1 MGAATAI
8 MGGIGVLGSA
18 YQAIEGRR
26 QAREARRAL
35 EDYLRQE
42 LLNPYENLQVST
54 MGADLQ
60 KEEQARLASSQV
72 EALQGA
78 GVRGVVGGLGRV
90 EAGNQAVNRQI
101 GADLDMQ
108 RKQIDQM
115 IAQEDSRLLSIQE
128 QREMQDIS
136 ALSSQYNMGN
146 QMFWGGLS
154 GIGNVG
160 MNMATKLPGSTGE
173 QKQTQSNMFSNRP
186 EIGGLW
192 Q

>member
-1 MGAATAI
+1 MGAATAV
-8 MGGIGVLGSA
+8 MGGIGVLGGA
-18 YQAIEGRR
+18 YQAIEGSR

-35 EDYLRQE
+35 EDYQRQE
-42 LLNPYENLQVST
+42 LLNSYENLQVST

-90 EAGNQAVNRQI
+90 EAGNQAVNRQV

-115 IAQEDSRLLSIQE
+115 IAQEDSRLLSMQE

-146 QMFWGGLS
+146 QMFWGGLGQVS
-154 GIGNVG
+154 NVG
-160 MNMATKLPGSTGE
+160 MNVATRLPNDKKE
-173 QKQTQSNMFSNRP
+173 
-186 EIGGLW
+186 
-192 Q
+192 